1 MFGSPHQAL
10 NFLLDIM
17 RLAIKEITC
26 GLDLFEVILSR
37 DIVHAGC
44 GAVFEVAI
52 EAMFVVSWAR
62 LKGAAPS

>member
-1 MFGSPHQAL
+1 MGV
-10 NFLLDIM
+10 
-17 RLAIKEITC
+17 AIKEITC

-44 GAVFEVAI
+44 GAVFEMAI
-52 EAMFVVSWAR
+52 EAMLVVSWAR